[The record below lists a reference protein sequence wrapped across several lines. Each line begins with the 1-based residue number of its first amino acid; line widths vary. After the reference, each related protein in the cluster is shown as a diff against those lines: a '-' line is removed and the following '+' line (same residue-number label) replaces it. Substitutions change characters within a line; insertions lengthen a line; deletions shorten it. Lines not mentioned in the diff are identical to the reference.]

1 MLRATPLVLC
11 AARRSS
17 SSARR
22 RCAAALL
29 PATSAS
35 SSASCSWPSAAAL
48 RARLQDGVGAA
59 GGLCERAL
67 EWRGPAAVQMG
78 RIEGVPAG
86 ILAEH
91 SVDSPLHRPVRRL
104 QVRLR
109 GEVRRQTHLL
119 ANLVQRLAVVDA
131 LDGLVVY
138 VADGAG
144 CATLKWRG
152 VKNSKKAARSLRTR
166 TSGRSASHAGR
177 GETRLRAADCLGA
190 AALYTSS
197 ASGKLPSCLF
207 LSAFICVHLRPICGF
222 GFRVGPEEK
231 HIWPQMNADERG

>member
-67 EWRGPAAVQMG
+67 EWRGTAAVQMG
-78 RIEGVPAG
+78 RIEVVPAG

-138 VADGAG
+138 VADGARIV
-144 CATLKWRG
+144 A
-152 VKNSKKAARSLRTR
+152 
-166 TSGRSASHAGR
+166 
-177 GETRLRAADCLGA
+177 ERLVDG
-190 AALYTSS
+190 
-197 ASGKLPSCLF
+197 LPSC
-207 LSAFICVHLRPICGF
+207 
-222 GFRVGPEEK
+222 E
-231 HIWPQMNADERG
+231 WPAVRSNQLGRMQLPHAIERGGPLQHRTVRSGPPRSIACG